1 MAPNSMMSFLRR
13 RNSTNMADVDSPKEH
28 AESGDFGLALLS
40 FASGS
45 IDALAFFNLDQ
56 VFPSAMTGNTALL
69 GLALG
74 QGHLIEASRPFI
86 AFAGFVAGAAVASA
100 SVELWLH
107 KFSISRAVCR
117 LLALE
122 ACLLAAFALAWW
134 FIDRPI
140 TGVGLYGLI
149 VAASSG
155 MGIQSVAARLVG
167 RPGDHDRRVHQHADR
182 HRDLGNRGHAA
193 AAAQLAP
200 RHQAADWHV
209 SDLWRWRRNLRSA
222 RLACGVTRHRAL
234 CGRCHR
240 GELPLARRTIE
251 REWDMKSGIVGVDD
265 LEGAGIVI
273 IAAGIN
279 EKAGGALDHSVIG
292 VRSS

>member
-167 RPGDHDRRVHQHADR
+167 RPGITTVVFTSTLTAI
-182 HRDLGNRGHAA
+182 
-193 AAAQLAP
+193 
-200 RHQAADWHV
+200 V
-209 SDLWRWRRNLRSA
+209 TSA
-222 RLACGVTRHRAL
+222 TEAMLQPPHS
-234 CGRCHR
+234 
-240 GELPLARRTIE
+240 LPLATKRQIG
-251 REWDMKSGIVGVDD
+251 MYLIYGV
-265 LEGAGIVI
+265 GAGICGLLASHVASLAI
-273 IAAGIN
+273 VPFVAVVIAASFHWR
-279 EKAGGALDHSVIG
+279 AGQ
-292 VRSS
+292 